1 MVSRA
6 GLSLGV
12 GLGMAEKTE
21 PEWHHFFRLGHMGR
35 FNAQVIFGALA
46 LVEAGLK
53 AVGLPHCPGGT
64 LKASELIA
72 ARA

>member
-1 MVSRA
+1 
-6 GLSLGV
+6 
-12 GLGMAEKTE
+12 MAEKTA

-35 FNAQVIFGALA
+35 FNAQVILGALA
-46 LVEAGLK
+46 PVETGLK